1 MNNLQRITLAAV
13 ATALSV
19 GLGAGSVQASQ
30 EETGL
35 CKNKSGIDEYSW
47 HDFGSQGDCY
57 KYPDGYLNES
67 TCVTATGT
75 ISSVIGSTT
84 TLPAD
89 A

>member
-67 TCVTATGT
+67 TCDGHGHYLFGNWFYYHFTC
-75 ISSVIGSTT
+75 
-84 TLPAD
+84 
-89 A
+89 